1 MNTDQAA
8 PLLNIRD
15 LEITFPNRVK
25 PFQAVKKA
33 SLTLNAGEIHAVVG
47 ESGSGKTMLARSILQ
62 LLPPPARITAGAIH
76 FQGRDLAQCSPEDMR
91 AIRGAE
97 IGMIFQEPLVSLNPA
112 LKIGYQLCE
121 GLKLHTKLSDSEV
134 RKRAIELLEA
144 VRITD
149 PERCMEQYPHEF
161 SGGMRQRIMIA
172 SAMMLRPRLLLADE
186 PTTALDAIVQKNVL
200 DIMQEIGS
208 ELGVSILLIS
218 HDLPL
223 VARYADHVTV
233 MEKGLVVE
241 QGSVEEVI
249 QNPQHP
255 YTQKLLA
262 SLPNPKRDRPD
273 DSAATPEP
281 VLRAKDLD
289 VEYSSPSPW
298 PFMKPTSHHVVKG
311 VSFDIGRGEM
321 LGLVGE
327 SGSGKSTVGRALLR
341 LKDLAAGSITF
352 DGQDVSLLQGRNLL
366 AFRQQVQVV
375 FQDPFSSLNP
385 RMKIGQIVQEGL
397 RHTPGIGRG
406 EMNARTAEMLD
417 AVGLGKDFENRFVHE
432 LSGGQRQRVAI
443 ARALITRPSLV
454 IADEPVSALD
464 VTIQA
469 QILDLLRRLKAEM
482 GFSCLFISHDLA
494 VVEAICDRTLI
505 MYCGEIVEQGKTGLL
520 FEHPQHDYTKQ
531 LVEAAPK
538 LEFSAA

>member
-1 MNTDQAA
+1 
-8 PLLNIRD
+8 
-15 LEITFPNRVK
+15 
-25 PFQAVKKA
+25 
-33 SLTLNAGEIHAVVG
+33 
-47 ESGSGKTMLARSILQ
+47 
-62 LLPPPARITAGAIH
+62 
-76 FQGRDLAQCSPEDMR
+76 
-91 AIRGAE
+91 
-97 IGMIFQEPLVSLNPA
+97 
-112 LKIGYQLCE
+112 
-121 GLKLHTKLSDSEV
+121 
-134 RKRAIELLEA
+134 
-144 VRITD
+144 
-149 PERCMEQYPHEF
+149 
-161 SGGMRQRIMIA
+161 MRQRIMIA

-200 DIMQEIGS
+200 DIMQEVAG
-208 ELGVSILLIS
+208 ELGVAILLIS

-223 VARYADHVTV
+223 VARYADQVTV

-262 SLPNPKRDRPD
+262 SLPNPKRDRP
-273 DSAATPEP
+273 SAAPEP
-281 VLRAKDLD
+281 TEPVVQAGNLD
-289 VEYSSPSPW
+289 VEYITPSPW
-298 PFMKPTSHHVVKG
+298 PFLKPSTHHVVKN

-341 LKDLAAGSITF
+341 LKDLAGGEIHF
-352 DGQDVSLLQGRNLL
+352 EGKDVAKLQGRDLL
-366 AFRQQVQVV
+366 KFRQQVQVV

-385 RMKIGQIVQEGL
+385 RMKVGQIVQEGL
-397 RHTPGIGRG
+397 RHTPGIGKK
-406 EMNARTAEMLD
+406 EISARTGAMLE
-417 AVGLGKDFENRFVHE
+417 AVGLGQDFKHRFVHE

-469 QILDLLRRLKAEM
+469 QILDLLRKLKAEL

-505 MYCGEIVEQGKTGLL
+505 MFRGEIVEQGNTGQL
-520 FEHPQHDYTKQ
+520 FDNPAHDYTKQ

-538 LEFSAA
+538 LELTVA

>member
-1 MNTDQAA
+1 MNTDQAV
-8 PLLNIRD
+8 PLLSIRD
-15 LEITFPNRVK
+15 LEITFPNPAR

-33 SLTLNAGEIHAVVG
+33 NLTLNEGQIHAVVG

-62 LLPPPARITAGAIH
+62 LLPPPAQITSGAIH
-76 FQGRDLAQCSPEDMR
+76 FQGRDLAQCSDEDMR

-121 GLKLHTKLSDSEV
+121 GLKLHTKLSEVEV
-134 RKRAIELLEA
+134 RQRAIGLLEA
-144 VRITD
+144 VRIAD

-200 DIMQEIGS
+200 DIMQEVGT

-223 VARYADHVTV
+223 VARYADYVTV

-241 QGSVEEVI
+241 QGSVKEVI

-273 DSAATPEP
+273 DSAGPTEP
-281 VLRAKDLD
+281 VLQAKNLN
-289 VEYSSPSPW
+289 VEYSTPSPW
-298 PFMKPTSHHVVKG
+298 PFLKPSVHHVVKD

-327 SGSGKSTVGRALLR
+327 SGSGKSTVGRALLC
-341 LKDLAAGSITF
+341 LKDLAGGSITF
-352 DGQDVSLLQGRNLL
+352 EGKDVTQLKGRDLL

-397 RHTPGIGRG
+397 RHTPGLDRA
-406 EMNARTAEMLD
+406 ELTARTAEMLE

-443 ARALITRPSLV
+443 ARALITKPSLV

-469 QILDLLRRLKAEM
+469 QILELLRKLKAEM

-505 MYCGEIVEQGKTGLL
+505 MYRGAIVEQGKTGLL
-520 FEHPQHDYTKQ
+520 FEQPKHEYTKQ